1 LLDVEP
7 LTKVDDTTW
16 HVSGMMSL
24 RRLAKQ
30 MEVELPEAGSVT
42 LGGAMQEV
50 LQKLCEADD
59 RCQWGPFDLRVL
71 DTDTPSGLLVE
82 LRMTEQQEEE
92 S

>member
-1 LLDVEP
+1 
-7 LTKVDDTTW
+7 
-16 HVSGMMSL
+16 MMSL